1 MAARRDY
8 AEEYR
13 RRQERAAELGFG
25 SDYERR
31 MARAPAGDEYGAA
44 ERREYLRGHRGESF
58 LRAYAQEGDAVEVGE
73 ARDSQGRFTSLTY
86 YPTDP
91 DREVRVISIR
101 GMSNDEISDLL
112 DDLEDEGVAVSAG
125 YLEE

>member
-1 MAARRDY
+1 MASRRDY
-8 AEEYR
+8 AAEYQ
-13 RRQERAAELGFG
+13 RRQERAQAEGYA

-31 MARAPAGDEYGAA
+31 MEGARDTPED
-44 ERREYLRGHRGESF
+44 REYQRGHRGESF
-58 LRAYAQEGDAVEVGE
+58 LRDHAREGDAVQVGDE
-73 ARDSQGRFTSLTY
+73 RDSAGRFTTLAF

-91 DREVRVISIR
+91 DREPRMISIR
-101 GMSNDEISDLL
+101 GMSTDDIRDLL

>member
-1 MAARRDY
+1 MPSRRDY
-8 AEEYR
+8 SEEYR
-13 RRQERAAELGFG
+13 RRQERAQAEGFA

-31 MARAPAGDEYGAA
+31 MAGTENADSP
-44 ERREYLRGHRGESF
+44 ERREFQRGHRGEAY
-58 LRAYAQEGDAVEVGE
+58 LRDYAREGDAVEIGAE
-73 ARDSQGRFTSLTY
+73 RDSAGRFTTLTY

-91 DREVRVISIR
+91 DRDVRQISIR
-101 GMSNDEISDLL
+101 GMDTDEIRDLL